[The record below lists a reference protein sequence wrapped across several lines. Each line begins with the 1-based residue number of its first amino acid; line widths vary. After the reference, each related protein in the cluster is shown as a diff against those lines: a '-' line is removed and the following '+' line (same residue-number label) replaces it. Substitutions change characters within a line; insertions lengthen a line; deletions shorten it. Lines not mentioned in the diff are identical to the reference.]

1 MKGTR
6 AYRQTNQS
14 NGYNVVDFYFII
26 CFCCL
31 CSPFALC
38 IMSTC
43 AYACERCSCQLKSG
57 NRVIL
62 STKNREKKEANLIMP
77 GASFCFWRPS
87 KEFSFH
93 YFNVYVRFIWTWTR
107 YVAFSLP
114 VLLLAKRIILP
125 KSHTLLLLFYVSRPK
140 ISISYH
146 TPDFFAWLA
155 KPKHSV
161 SRHENVEKNR
171 KPE

>member
-1 MKGTR
+1 MFTVC
-6 AYRQTNQS
+6 TL
-14 NGYNVVDFYFII
+14 YNVYV
-26 CFCCL
+26 CL
-31 CSPFALC
+31 CMWEMFMP
-38 IMSTC
+38 
-43 AYACERCSCQLKSG
+43 
-57 NRVIL
+57 
-62 STKNREKKEANLIMP
+62 TKIGKQSYTEHEKQRKNEANLIMP

-171 KPE
+171 ETE

>member
-6 AYRQTNQS
+6 AYQQRNQS
-14 NGYNVVDFYFII
+14 DGYNVVDFYFII

-43 AYACERCSCQLKSG
+43 AYACERCSCQLKFGKES
-57 NRVIL
+57 N
-62 STKNREKKEANLIMP
+62 TKHEKQRKKEASLIMP

-93 YFNVYVRFIWTWTR
+93 YFNVYERFIWTWTR

-114 VLLLAKRIILP
+114 ALLLAKRIILP
-125 KSHTLLLLFYVSRPK
+125 KSHTLLLRFLRFSSENFHF
-140 ISISYH
+140 ISHTGFLCLISK
-146 TPDFFAWLA
+146 TQTLSQSA
-155 KPKHSV
+155 
-161 SRHENVEKNR
+161 RECREK
-171 KPE
+171 